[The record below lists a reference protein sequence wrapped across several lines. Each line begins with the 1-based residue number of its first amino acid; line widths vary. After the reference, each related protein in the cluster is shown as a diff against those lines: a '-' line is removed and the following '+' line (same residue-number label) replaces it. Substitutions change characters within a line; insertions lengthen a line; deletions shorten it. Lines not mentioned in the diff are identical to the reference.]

1 MSDRPRDASLEDV
14 FDQWID
20 GMLDGIRVMMPGKVV
35 SYDKVLQCVTVQ
47 PLIQDG
53 ELDPIT
59 GERVVKT
66 ISVLNDVPVSF
77 YGAPRAR
84 ITFPIKPGDLCML
97 QFSSSAVTRFFLGK
111 GAVTD
116 PGDDRRHDINDA
128 VALFGLH
135 TFGAVP
141 TTAPD
146 DAMVI
151 HVDGIKLKLG
161 GPTGTEPTLKAT
173 TFLSAMDTLIQAI
186 GTAVGGIPGGTAA
199 GTAITTAFNVFS
211 ASLLRASYKTAS
223 TEVK

>member
-20 GMLDGIRVMMPGKVV
+20 GMLDGIRVMLPAMVQ
-35 SYDKVLQCVTVQ
+35 SYDKDLQCVTVQ

-59 GERVVKT
+59 GERVART
-66 ISVLNDVPVSF
+66 IAAVNDVPVSF

-84 ITFPIKPGDLCML
+84 ITFPISKGDLCML
-97 QFSSSAVTRFFLGK
+97 VFSSSAVTRFFLGK
-111 GAVTD
+111 GGGAID

-141 TTAPD
+141 TSAPD
-146 DAMVI
+146 DAMVV
-151 HVDGIKLKLG
+151 HVDDIKLKLG
-161 GPTGTEPTLKAT
+161 GPTGTQPTIMIDDWETAFDAVIT
-173 TFLSAMDTLIQAI
+173 AI
-186 GTAVGGIPGGTAA
+186 AAIPGGS
-199 GTAITTAFNVFS
+199 GVTTAWSTF
-211 ASLLRASYKTAS
+211 KTVANRKTTK